1 MLKLNRVMR
10 DPNPTENGEVTPPV
24 TPPVQTPAQPPL
36 PKTKD
41 DWDKLSKEDPQRW
54 ISLTQARMDQVI
66 RQGRETQEKLNQ
78 EQKIKE
84 NLAAEL
90 ENIKKIQRPLDQDQD
105 RFNQE
110 KPFGRDN
117 MPRTKEQWDTLWIED
132 PNLASDLRHFKNQ
145 SDFEVQQRQ
154 TVAQTEYAKARK
166 ESAKVLW
173 DRHPDMYVQET
184 DSEGNVKLDGNGKP
198 VLKLDPNT
206 SAPMLNLESEKGKIF
221 VQVYSEDVN
230 GYDGAKYGP
239 RLVMAEME
247 RRLQEQGNQQIENA
261 GKGNQPQGSQTAAP
275 DQRGTM
281 PGGVN
286 PPATGKVSFSS
297 DEEKTHA
304 TKAVQRGV
312 YKNIEEYCQLRD
324 GKNIGIYDENRVPDF
339 SKK

>member
-1 MLKLNRVMR
+1 MLKFNQILR
-10 DPNPTENGEVTPPV
+10 DPDPTDSGEVTPPAATPPV
-24 TPPVQTPAQPPL
+24 TPPPVLPL
-36 PKTKD
+36 PKNKEE
-41 DWDKLSKEDPQRW
+41 WDKLAQEDPQRW
-54 ISLTQARMDQVI
+54 IKLTQTRMDQTI
-66 RQGRETQEKLNQ
+66 RQNREFQEKIS
-78 EQKIKE
+78 QKETTIQ
-84 NLAAEL
+84 NLSTEV
-90 ENIKKIQRPLDQDQD
+90 ENIKKVQRPLDKDPDTSNQD
-105 RFNQE
+105 

-230 GYDGAKYGP
+230 GYDGAKYAA

-247 RRLQEQGNQQIENA
+247 RRLQEQG
-261 GKGNQPQGSQTAAP
+261 
-275 DQRGTM
+275 
-281 PGGVN
+281 
-286 PPATGKVSFSS
+286 
-297 DEEKTHA
+297 
-304 TKAVQRGV
+304 
-312 YKNIEEYCQLRD
+312 
-324 GKNIGIYDENRVPDF
+324 
-339 SKK
+339 